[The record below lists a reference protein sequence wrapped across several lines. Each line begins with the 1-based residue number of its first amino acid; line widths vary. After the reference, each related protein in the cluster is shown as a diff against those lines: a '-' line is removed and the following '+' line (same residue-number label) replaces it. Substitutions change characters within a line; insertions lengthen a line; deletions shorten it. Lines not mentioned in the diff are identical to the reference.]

1 MPYTATMPDN
11 QVDPCRACG
20 ACCAFSSHWPAFTTD
35 SDADIAAI
43 PLAYVNAETTGMY
56 CNGNRC
62 SALAGKVGA
71 VTACLVYAV
80 RPDVCRACKPGD
92 AECGQ
97 ARQSF
102 GLPMLAA

>member
-92 AECGQ
+92 AECDQ

>member
-80 RPDVCRACKPGD
+80 RPDVCRACRPGD
-92 AECGQ
+92 AECDQ